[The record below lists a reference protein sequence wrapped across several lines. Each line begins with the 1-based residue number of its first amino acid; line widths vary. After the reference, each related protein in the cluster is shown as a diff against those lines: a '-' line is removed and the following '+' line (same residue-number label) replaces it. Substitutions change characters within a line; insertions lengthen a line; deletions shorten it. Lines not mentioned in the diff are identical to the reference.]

1 MAVDPLAVGRHPA
14 WSFALDD
21 ARAAVDARSYFVR
34 FLRSI
39 RSRQEFIDSAELVLG
54 ELLGNVVRHAPGPVE
69 ISVDL
74 EEQRLIMHVV
84 DSGPVFSMRQLRL
97 PEDALSERGR
107 GLFIVAQLVQEIQV
121 ERAANGGNCIS
132 VTIPRSHRD

>member
-1 MAVDPLAVGRHPA
+1 MAVDPVAVGRHPA

-39 RSRQEFIDSAELVLG
+39 QSRQDFIDCAELVLG

-69 ISVDL
+69 ILVDL
-74 EEQRLIMHVV
+74 ERDSMIMHVI
-84 DSGPVFSMRQLRL
+84 DSGPCLSVKEWRL

-107 GLFIVAQLVQEIQV
+107 GLFIVANLVEDMRIQQ
-121 ERAANGGNCIS
+121 APNGGNCIS
-132 VTIPRSHRD
+132 VSMAHPRKS